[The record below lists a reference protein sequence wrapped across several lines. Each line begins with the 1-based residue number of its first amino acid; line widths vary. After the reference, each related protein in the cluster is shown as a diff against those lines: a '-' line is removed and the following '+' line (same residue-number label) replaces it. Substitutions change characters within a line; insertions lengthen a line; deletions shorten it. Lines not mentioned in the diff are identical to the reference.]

1 MRGEGPNQ
9 QEPLSLSEIVLVKK
23 AFMTHVAQ
31 GHLTLLKGTGENIP
45 VAEVFPFV
53 YKFTLD

>member
-1 MRGEGPNQ
+1 MGGEGPNQ
-9 QEPLSLSEIVLVKK
+9 QEPLSLSEIVFLGK

-31 GHLTLLKGTGENIP
+31 GHLTGENIP
-45 VAEVFPFV
+45 VAEAFPFV